1 MEFHK
6 AQLEA
11 IRHFNGPCITLA
23 GPGSGKTT
31 VLTYRIL
38 NLIEKCGVAPE
49 HILVITFTRA
59 AATEMKER
67 FLKLSDNRYSGV
79 CFQTF
84 HSFFFMIL
92 RKAYGYRADNIITQQ
107 EQTRFFKNILNE
119 YELEITDTMEL
130 IRHAT
135 AWISNVK
142 RSGKS
147 PDTQP
152 VAAAG
157 ICPQEILCEIY
168 HKYQQYLTAK
178 RLIDFEDMTVY
189 CYDLFSQRKDILW
202 QWQEQYQYIL
212 VDEFQDIDAQQFQTL
227 QLLADRYRNLFIVG
241 DDDQSIYGF
250 RGACPDY
257 MQEFKKIYPE
267 AVQIN
272 LCVNYRCRAPIVA
285 AAKSV
290 IAHNKNR
297 YEKDIVAA
305 QTGYGMQTACV
316 VVKEFESKIM
326 SLEDAYDEMWQRNV
340 RFENKRKSLLE
351 YLQACMTIAGVK
363 KVEGVEFDIVI
374 RKNPHAVKIIEE
386 GLVPVSYW
394 KIPEP
399 APARLDRKSILKD
412 LKDGKSVPGCQLEQ
426 TERVEIR

>member
-142 RSGKS
+142 RSIIRLKS
-147 PDTQP
+147 IMKTMARQKQLSWLQRC
-152 VAAAG
+152 AAIRWKA
-157 ICPQEILCEIY
+157 ISALNVRWERHCSDI
-168 HKYQQYLTAK
+168 
-178 RLIDFEDMTVY
+178 RSVTVY
-189 CYDLFSQRKDILW
+189 S
-202 QWQEQYQYIL
+202 
-212 VDEFQDIDAQQFQTL
+212 
-227 QLLADRYRNLFIVG
+227 
-241 DDDQSIYGF
+241 
-250 RGACPDY
+250 
-257 MQEFKKIYPE
+257 
-267 AVQIN
+267 
-272 LCVNYRCRAPIVA
+272 
-285 AAKSV
+285 
-290 IAHNKNR
+290 
-297 YEKDIVAA
+297 
-305 QTGYGMQTACV
+305 
-316 VVKEFESKIM
+316 
-326 SLEDAYDEMWQRNV
+326 
-340 RFENKRKSLLE
+340 
-351 YLQACMTIAGVK
+351 
-363 KVEGVEFDIVI
+363 
-374 RKNPHAVKIIEE
+374 
-386 GLVPVSYW
+386 
-394 KIPEP
+394 
-399 APARLDRKSILKD
+399 
-412 LKDGKSVPGCQLEQ
+412 
-426 TERVEIR
+426 

>member
-152 VAAAG
+152 VAAVG

-212 VDEFQDIDAQQFQTL
+212 VDEFQDIDAQQIQTL
-227 QLLADRYRNLFIVG
+227 SKSL
-241 DDDQSIYGF
+241 
-250 RGACPDY
+250 
-257 MQEFKKIYPE
+257 K
-267 AVQIN
+267 VQ
-272 LCVNYRCRAPIVA
+272 
-285 AAKSV
+285 
-290 IAHNKNR
+290 KNR
-297 YEKDIVAA
+297 IS
-305 QTGYGMQTACV
+305 
-316 VVKEFESKIM
+316 F
-326 SLEDAYDEMWQRNV
+326 WQ
-340 RFENKRKSLLE
+340 NKS
-351 YLQACMTIAGVK
+351 
-363 KVEGVEFDIVI
+363 
-374 RKNPHAVKIIEE
+374 
-386 GLVPVSYW
+386 
-394 KIPEP
+394 
-399 APARLDRKSILKD
+399 
-412 LKDGKSVPGCQLEQ
+412 
-426 TERVEIR
+426 